1 MLFVKTQSMATG
13 AEYKDAISSL
23 WNIFKCQLREI
34 LLMDQTHQCCK
45 ESILLIMEVFFIFL

>member
-1 MLFVKTQSMATG
+1 MLFVKTQGMATG
-13 AEYKDAISSL
+13 AEYQDAISSL

-34 LLMDQTHQCCK
+34 LLMDQTHPCYK